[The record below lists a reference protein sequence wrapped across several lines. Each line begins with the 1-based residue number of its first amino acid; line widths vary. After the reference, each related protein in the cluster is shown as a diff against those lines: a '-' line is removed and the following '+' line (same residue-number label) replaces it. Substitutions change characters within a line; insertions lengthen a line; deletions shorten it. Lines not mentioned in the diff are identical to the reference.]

1 MSESFFCCS
10 PLPRASLR
18 SHLSAEVSCL
28 LAHVVYGGIQGITL
42 FCFSSLQGSK
52 TLT

>member
-1 MSESFFCCS
+1 MSESLFPGS
-10 PLPRASLR
+10 SLPRASLG
-18 SHLSAEVSCL
+18 SHLPAEVPCL
-28 LAHVVYGGIQGITL
+28 LAHVVYGGVEGITL